1 MSECT
6 LPYCNEKRHW
16 LASSQGPP
24 FCKIHHYNA
33 SYGKSP
39 FSHYEHHYWDTRF
52 QILANYRQFLSTKKS
67 LVESN
72 YLWNNYQIKHPL
84 ADILTLI
91 EKYDLDRINEG
102 AFLKLYPEY
111 MDDAVIKE
119 LCVLNNK
126 YVSLLNE
133 LSKLLLINLD
143 GTATNIISRNGI
155 IRKNTKH
162 STCLEVYG
170 DKIS

>member
-6 LPYCNEKRHW
+6 LPYCNGKRYW
-16 LASSQGPP
+16 LASSQGPT
-24 FCKIHHYNA
+24 FCKKHYDNA
-33 SYGKSP
+33 TDGRSP
-39 FSHYEHHYWDTRF
+39 FSHYEHQYWDIRF
-52 QILANYRQFLSTKKS
+52 QILANYRQFLSTKKT

-72 YLWNNYQIKHPL
+72 YLWKHNQIKHPL
-84 ADILTLI
+84 AYILTLI

-111 MDDAVIKE
+111 MDDAVIE
-119 LCVLNNK
+119 ALCVLNNK
-126 YVSLLNE
+126 YVTLLNE

-162 STCLEVYG
+162 STCLEAYG

>member
-1 MSECT
+1 M
-6 LPYCNEKRHW
+6 
-16 LASSQGPP
+16 
-24 FCKIHHYNA
+24 
-33 SYGKSP
+33 SP
-39 FSHYEHHYWDTRF
+39 FRHYEHQYWDIRF
-52 QILANYRQFLSTKKS
+52 QILANYRYFLSIKKALLMS
-67 LVESN
+67 S
-72 YLWNNYQIKHPL
+72 YLWDHYQIKHPS
-84 ADILTLI
+84 AYILTLI
-91 EKYDLDRINEG
+91 EKYDLNRVNESEAYTTLPSMGFRWAGVSG

-111 MDDAVIKE
+111 MDDAVIEE

-126 YVSLLNE
+126 YVSLVNE
-133 LSKLLLINLD
+133 LSKLRLVNLD